1 MTWPDFFLICF
12 LVGFLLSM
20 VSLIT
25 GHLHLNS
32 HHHGGLH
39 FDHGH
44 IGHAGPHAGGG
55 HAGAGHAGG
64 PHAPAGHAPGQ
75 TAGAHDTG
83 SEVPWFNFGTLSAFL
98 AWFGGAG
105 YLATHFYH
113 AMLLTA
119 FGISFASGLVGAS
132 VVFFFLAKVLMG
144 RPEHLDPADFEM
156 IGVLGTVSGPIRT
169 GGTGEIL
176 YVQQGARKA
185 VGARSE
191 DGIAIPKGIEVV
203 VTRYENGI
211 AYVRRW
217 DELTAPGMELTK
229 EQ

>member
-25 GHLHLNS
+25 GHLHLNF
-32 HHHGGLH
+32 HHHGGMHLG
-39 FDHGH
+39 HGH
-44 IGHAGPHAGGG
+44 VAAP
-55 HAGAGHAGG
+55 HAGAGHSGV
-64 PHAPAGHAPGQ
+64 GHAPGHAPAQ
-75 TAGAHDTG
+75 APGARDAG
-83 SEVPWFNFGTLSAFL
+83 SEIPWLNFGTISAFL

-105 YLATHFYH
+105 YLATHYYH
-113 AMLLTA
+113 ALLLTA
-119 FGISFASGLVGAS
+119 FGISLGSGLVGAS

-156 IGVLGTVSGPIRT
+156 VGVLGTVSGFIRA

-176 YVQQGARKA
+176 FTQQGARKA

-191 DGIAIPKGIEVV
+191 DGISIPKGIEVV

>member
-1 MTWPDFFLICF
+1 MTLPDIFLICF
-12 LVGFLLSM
+12 LVGFLLSI
-20 VSLIT
+20 VSLLT
-25 GHLHLNS
+25 GHLHL

-39 FDHGH
+39 HLPHGH
-44 IGHAGPHAGGG
+44 AGG
-55 HAGAGHAGG
+55 HAGHTAA
-64 PHAPAGHAPGQ
+64 HAPG
-75 TAGAHDTG
+75 THDAGA
-83 SEVPWFNFGTLSAFL
+83 EVPWLNFGTISAFL

-105 YLATHFYH
+105 YLATHYYH

-119 FGISFASGLVGAS
+119 LGVSVGSGLVGAS
-132 VVFFFLAKVLMG
+132 VVFVFLAKVLMN

-156 IGVLGTVSGPIRT
+156 VGVLGTVSDKIRV

-176 YVQQGARKA
+176 FTQQGARKA

-191 DGIAIPKGIEVV
+191 NGVAIPSGVEVV
-203 VTRYENGI
+203 VTKYEDGI

-217 DELTAPGMELTK
+217 DELTAPGMEVTK